1 MIFESL
7 SVTKHMMLFFALS
20 TTLSRVEFA
29 CTYTIE
35 SVCDGGLLHVLE
47 LTNFKK
53 NTKKNIDNI
62 MKKAYQNRSEHD
74 TMCKCVIDAQ

>member
-1 MIFESL
+1 
-7 SVTKHMMLFFALS
+7 MMLFFALS

-35 SVCDGGLLHVLE
+35 SVCDEGLLHVLE

-53 NTKKNIDNI
+53 IQKKILI
-62 MKKAYQNRSEHD
+62 ISLKKRIKIEVNMIQ
-74 TMCKCVIDAQ
+74 CVNVL

>member
-29 CTYTIE
+29 CTCTIE
-35 SVCDGGLLHVLE
+35 SVCDEELLHVLE
-47 LTNFKK
+47 LTNLKK
-53 NTKKNIDNI
+53 ILIISLKKRIKIEVNMI
-62 MKKAYQNRSEHD
+62 Q
-74 TMCKCVIDAQ
+74 CVINAQ